1 MSRKPKKG
9 YFVRGQFVAEGSELD
24 LQLKAELKGS
34 EISKTD
40 LKRESAELQKLGESL
55 MTLRADLFDA
65 LALPD
70 KLVEALREAAR
81 ITNFEGKRRQMQ
93 FVGKL
98 MRGLDDDQRAAW
110 VAGDHERLTIA
121 LMSGSVVR
129 VMLLFF
135 LLPAWGAIG
144 GKLLLRE
151 RLGWRRLL
159 TVLLCLAGV
168 YTIVG
173 GAAVFR
179 SPLSLADLGALV
191 SGIFYTL
198 AGIANRAARQIPIAS
213 RTLMSF
219 VGGTVVAVIGLFV
232 HSTTIPALSPFVWIM
247 LALFAFLWL
256 MGGTAL
262 TTYGVTHVDASR
274 ASVLQ
279 VTELVVAVV
288 SAVLIGGELL
298 SYSELVGGGM
308 ILAASLIEA
317 FSKPAAPK
325 DKELSA

>member
-1 MSRKPKKG
+1 
-9 YFVRGQFVAEGSELD
+9 
-24 LQLKAELKGS
+24 
-34 EISKTD
+34 
-40 LKRESAELQKLGESL
+40 
-55 MTLRADLFDA
+55 MTSNSPSLRAA
-65 LALPD
+65 ESPLALLSLFGSG
-70 KLVEALREAAR
+70 LVWGFAWWPLKYFAAQGVDGHSIALTAYALVALVSLPLIWRE
-81 ITNFEGKRRQMQ
+81 
-93 FVGKL
+93 
-98 MRGLDDDQRAAW
+98 RAAW
-110 VAGDHERLTIA
+110 RSEVHFLLVIGLCFGVANFLLTWAIMA
-121 LMSGSVVR
+121 GSVVR

-135 LLPAWGAIG
+135 LLPAWGVIG

-151 RLGWRRLL
+151 RLGWRRIL
-159 TVLLCLAGV
+159 TVLLCLMGV

-173 GAAVFR
+173 GAEVF
-179 SPLSLADLGALV
+179 STPLSLADLGAFA

-198 AGIANRAARQIPIAS
+198 AGIANRAARRIPIAS

-219 VGGTVVAVIGLFV
+219 VGCTTVAVVGLAV
-232 HSTTIPALSPFVWIM
+232 HASTIPDLSPFVWTM

-288 SAVLIGGELL
+288 SAVLIGGERL
-298 SYSELVGGGM
+298 SIGELAGGAM

-317 FSKPAAPK
+317 FSSPAAQEQ
-325 DKELSA
+325 DHLSDEPPA